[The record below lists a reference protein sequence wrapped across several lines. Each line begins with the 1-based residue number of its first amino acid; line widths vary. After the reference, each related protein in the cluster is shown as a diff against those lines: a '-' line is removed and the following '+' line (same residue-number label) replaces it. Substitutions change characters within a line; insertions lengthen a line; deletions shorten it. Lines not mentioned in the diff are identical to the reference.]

1 MEVGRSLISSTPLRN
16 HFRNCSHSSSSSV
29 LLLHEKVT
37 PALTSLST
45 TSLVRHP
52 PTSVLIQDQRDE
64 SRALLSL
71 KEDITLPQMVDRRL
85 VVEAPTSSSDEEN
98 NNLDPDQYLDG
109 FQLQLLRMPELRYLW
124 PSLHREEQS
133 FSTTTE
139 SISTK
144 SEKFNGIEANHVV
157 ALAKEAL
164 SACKEAASIA
174 NDTKLF
180 EACFDNSSSLRS
192 STNAPVQRI
201 VRSTRLL
208 ERQTK
213 RRRVPNSNVEAHET
227 IHHRKPESHRNIG
240 EEFANSDPLR
250 LFLGGPETTQLL
262 TAKEEAELIVNIQ
275 ELMRLQEVRTRL
287 ENEFSREPTIVEWA
301 AAIGISC
308 QALKS
313 KIHCGKSSRD
323 KLIYSNLRMVVH
335 IAKQY
340 QGRGLNL
347 QDMLQEG
354 SMGLMRSVEKFKPQA
369 GCRFATYAYWW
380 IRQSIRK
387 ALFQHSRTVRLP
399 ENVYALLNKVYE
411 AKKSCFQQGNHQ
423 PRKEEIAAR
432 AGITVERLDRLL
444 YTSRMPLSMQ
454 QPVWMDQNTT
464 YQEITAD
471 TTVETPDMG
480 VGKQVMRQHVR
491 NLLSVLNPRERKIIR
506 LRFGIED
513 GNQKSLSEI
522 GAFFGLSKERIRQ
535 LESRALDK
543 LKHCLVSQGLAA
555 YTDMVV

>member
-16 HFRNCSHSSSSSV
+16 HFRNCSPSSPSSV

-85 VVEAPTSSSDEEN
+85 VVEAPTSTSDEAD

-109 FQLQLLRMPELRYLW
+109 FQLQLLRMPELRW

-133 FSTTTE
+133 FPITTE

-144 SEKFNGIEANHVV
+144 SEIFNGIEANHVV

-192 STNAPVQRI
+192 STNTSVQKI

-213 RRRVPNSNVEAHET
+213 RRRVPNSNVDAHET

-240 EEFANSDPLR
+240 EGFANSDPLR

-313 KIHCGKSSRD
+313 KIHSGKSSRD

-399 ENVYALLNKVYE
+399 E
-411 AKKSCFQQGNHQ
+411 
-423 PRKEEIAAR
+423 
-432 AGITVERLDRLL
+432 
-444 YTSRMPLSMQ
+444 
-454 QPVWMDQNTT
+454 
-464 YQEITAD
+464 ITAD
-471 TTVETPDMG
+471 NSVETPDMG

-522 GAFFGLSKERIRQ
+522 GACFGLSKERVRQ
-535 LESRALDK
+535 LESRALNK
-543 LKHCLVSQGLAA
+543 LKQCLVSQGLAA